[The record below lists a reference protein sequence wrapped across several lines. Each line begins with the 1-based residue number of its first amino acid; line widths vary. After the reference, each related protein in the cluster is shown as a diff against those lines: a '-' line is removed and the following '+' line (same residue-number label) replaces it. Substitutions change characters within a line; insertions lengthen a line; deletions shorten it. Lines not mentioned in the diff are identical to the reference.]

1 MMTFDNS
8 TVRRQDRLLDRQRA
22 DQLLRTA
29 EYGTLSMV
37 DTDGMPYG
45 IPINF
50 VWDGDSAI
58 YLHCAPEGRK
68 LRALA
73 QNDHVSFCIV
83 GRVNLLPSQFTTEYE
98 SVVLAGTA
106 CIDLDDDERRRA
118 LRLLLLK
125 LSPDDVE
132 LGLRYAEKSLHRTR
146 IIRLDITHYSGK
158 CKRMPH

>member
-1 MMTFDNS
+1 MIFDNT
-8 TVRRQDRLLDRQRA
+8 TVRRQDRLLDQESA

-29 EYGTLSMV
+29 EYGTLSMIDV
-37 DTDGMPYG
+37 DGMPYG

-73 QNDHVSFCIV
+73 QNNRVSFSIV

-98 SVVLAGTA
+98 SVVLTGEA
-106 CIDLDDDERRRA
+106 CVNLDDDERHRA
-118 LRLLLLK
+118 LRLLLQK
-125 LSPDDVE
+125 LSPEDMEV
-132 LGLRYAEKSLHRTR
+132 GLRYAEKSLHRTC
-146 IIRLDITHYSGK
+146 IVRLDIARYSAK
-158 CKRMPH
+158 CKRVGR